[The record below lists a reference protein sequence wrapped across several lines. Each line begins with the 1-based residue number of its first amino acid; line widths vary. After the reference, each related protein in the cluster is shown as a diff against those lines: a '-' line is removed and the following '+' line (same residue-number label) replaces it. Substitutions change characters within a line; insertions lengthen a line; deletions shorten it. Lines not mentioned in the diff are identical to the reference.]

1 MDTSMTSELVLN
13 ALRSMEFT
21 QDLEPKQLEKLA
33 SIATYVT
40 FSKGA
45 TIFREGDG
53 SELVYLIMEGEVSL
67 LTQVPGHGQV
77 TILTVGPGQ
86 ILGWSSIF
94 PPQKKTAG
102 AQTNTPTK
110 GIAFNALQLQE
121 LCTADHDIGF
131 EIMSR
136 VAQVIS
142 SRLSASRDLLLD
154 MFEPSKEK
162 KQRRK

>member
-1 MDTSMTSELVLN
+1 MMSELVLN

-21 QDLEPKQLEKLA
+21 QDFEPKQLEKLA

-40 FSKGA
+40 FSEGA

-53 SELVYLIMEGEVSL
+53 SELVYLILEGEVSL

-77 TILTVGPGQ
+77 TILTVGPGKL
-86 ILGWSSIF
+86 LGWSSLF

-102 AQTNTPTK
+102 AQTNASTK
-110 GIAFNALQLQE
+110 AVAFNALQLQE

-142 SRLSASRDLLLD
+142 NRLSISRELLLD
-154 MFEPSKEK
+154 MFESTK
-162 KQRRK
+162 KK

>member
-1 MDTSMTSELVLN
+1 MSDLVLN
-13 ALRSMEFT
+13 ALRSMDFT
-21 QDLEPKQLEKLA
+21 QDFEPKQLEKLA

-40 FSKGA
+40 FSEGA
-45 TIFREGDG
+45 MIFREGDG
-53 SELVYLIMEGEVSL
+53 SELVYLILEGEVSL

-77 TILTVGPGQ
+77 TILTVGPGKL
-86 ILGWSSIF
+86 LGWSSLF

-102 AQTNTPTK
+102 AQTNASTK
-110 GIAFNALQLQE
+110 AVAFNALQLQE

-142 SRLSASRDLLLD
+142 NRLSASRDLLLD
-154 MFEPSKEK
+154 MFESTEK
-162 KQRRK
+162 K

>member
-1 MDTSMTSELVLN
+1 MPSELVLN
-13 ALRSMEFT
+13 ALQSMEFT

-33 SIATYVT
+33 SISTYVT
-40 FSKGA
+40 FSEGA

-77 TILTVGPGQ
+77 TILNIEPGQ
-86 ILGWSSIF
+86 LLGWSSLF

-110 GIAFNALQLQE
+110 AIAINSLQLQE
-121 LCTADHDIGF
+121 LCADDHDIGF
-131 EIMSR
+131 EIMLR

-142 SRLSASRDLLLD
+142 NRLTAARNLLLD

-162 KQRRK
+162 RQGSK

>member
-1 MDTSMTSELVLN
+1 MMSELVLN

-40 FSKGA
+40 FSEGA
-45 TIFREGDG
+45 TIFREGDD
-53 SELVYLIMEGEVSL
+53 SELVYLILEGEVSL

-86 ILGWSSIF
+86 LLGWSSLF

-102 AQTNTPTK
+102 AQTNASTK
-110 GIAFNALQLQE
+110 AVAFNALQLQE

-142 SRLSASRDLLLD
+142 NRLSVSRELLLD
-154 MFEPSKEK
+154 MFESTK
-162 KQRRK
+162 KK

>member
-1 MDTSMTSELVLN
+1 MASEIILE
-13 ALRSMEFT
+13 ALQSMEFT
-21 QDLEPKQLEKLA
+21 QDFEPKQLEKLA

-40 FSKGA
+40 FSEGA

-53 SELVYLIMEGEVSL
+53 SELVYLILEGEVSL

-86 ILGWSSIF
+86 LLGWSSLF

-102 AQTNTPTK
+102 AQTNAPTK
-110 GIAFNALQLQE
+110 GVAFNALQLQE

-142 SRLSASRDLLLD
+142 NRLSAARDLLLD
-154 MFEPSKEK
+154 MFESTK
-162 KQRRK
+162 KK

>member
-1 MDTSMTSELVLN
+1 MTSDIVLE
-13 ALRSMEFT
+13 ALQSMEFT

-40 FSKGA
+40 FSEGA
-45 TIFREGDG
+45 TIFREGDT

-77 TILTVGPGQ
+77 TILTIEPGQ
-86 ILGWSSIF
+86 LLGWSSLF

-102 AQTNTPTK
+102 AQTNAPTK
-110 GIAFNALQLQE
+110 AIAINAVQLHE
-121 LCTADHDIGF
+121 LCTDDHDIGF

-142 SRLSASRDLLLD
+142 NRLSAARDLLLD

>member
-1 MDTSMTSELVLN
+1 MMSDLVLN
-13 ALRSMEFT
+13 ALRSMDFT
-21 QDLEPKQLEKLA
+21 QDFEPKQLEKLA

-40 FSKGA
+40 FSEGA
-45 TIFREGDG
+45 MIFREGDG
-53 SELVYLIMEGEVSL
+53 SELVYLILEGEVSL

-86 ILGWSSIF
+86 LLGWSSLF

-102 AQTNTPTK
+102 AQTNAPTK
-110 GIAFNALQLQE
+110 AVAFNALQLQE
-121 LCTADHDIGF
+121 LCTTDHDVGF

-142 SRLSASRDLLLD
+142 NRLSASRDLLLD
-154 MFEPSKEK
+154 MFESTEK
-162 KQRRK
+162 K

>member
-1 MDTSMTSELVLN
+1 MVSELVLN
-13 ALRSMEFT
+13 ALQSMEFT

-40 FSKGA
+40 FSEGA
-45 TIFREGDG
+45 TMFREGDD
-53 SELVYLIMEGEVSL
+53 SELVYLILEGEVSL

-77 TILTVGPGQ
+77 TILTLGPGQ
-86 ILGWSSIF
+86 LLGWSSLF

-102 AQTNTPTK
+102 AQTNTSTK
-110 GIAFNALQLQE
+110 AIAINANQLQE
-121 LCTADHDIGF
+121 LCTADRDIGF
-131 EIMSR
+131 EVMSR

-142 SRLSASRDLLLD
+142 SRLSAARELLLD

-162 KQRRK
+162 KRRRK